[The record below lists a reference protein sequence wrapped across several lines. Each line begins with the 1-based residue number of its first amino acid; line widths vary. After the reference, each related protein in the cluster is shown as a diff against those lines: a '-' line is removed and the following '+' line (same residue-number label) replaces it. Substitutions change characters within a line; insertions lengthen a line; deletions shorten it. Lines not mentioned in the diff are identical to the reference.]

1 MDHGIQR
8 ELFMFHGKYLSKSAT
23 FMAQVLSE
31 MHQAALRG
39 FFPTS
44 VVLVN
49 PKMQCLLWG
58 CVFGRGQN
66 QGNVYILI

>member
-49 PKMQCLLWG
+49 PQMQCL
-58 CVFGRGQN
+58 FGAAYLVGDRTKEMFTF
-66 QGNVYILI
+66 